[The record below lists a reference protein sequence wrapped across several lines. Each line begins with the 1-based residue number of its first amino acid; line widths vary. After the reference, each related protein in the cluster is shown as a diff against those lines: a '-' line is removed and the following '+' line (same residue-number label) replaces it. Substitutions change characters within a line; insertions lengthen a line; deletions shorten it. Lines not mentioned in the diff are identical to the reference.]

1 MLLEPVVPTN
11 VRNLPVAVSL
21 ILATAAVAPLAHAA
35 DDGRFDARELFA
47 PLQLPDAPNA
57 FRSGSGKPGPLF
69 WQNRADYDLKARI
82 DPAARTLSGE
92 ETITY
97 ANRSPDTLDVLW
109 LQLDQNIYRADAK
122 ARDVRAPRPPR
133 PGQPVKPWVPSP
145 STDGYRIASVE
156 VEQGGKRVPAKFLV
170 DGTRMRVDL
179 PAPLAGNGGTLKLH
193 VRYAYT
199 VPDTWG
205 GRTAITPSKNGE
217 IYEIAQWYPR
227 MAVYDDVRGWDTQP
241 YLGSEFYL
249 EYGTFDY
256 AVTVPW
262 NWFVAGSGELLN
274 SKDVLTASQ
283 QQRLEQARGSDKTVY
298 IVKPDE
304 VGQPSSRPT
313 ADGSK
318 TWRFR
323 MEHTRDV
330 AFAASP
336 AFVWDAARINLP
348 DGKKSLAMSVYAA
361 EGVGPQAW
369 DRSTEYVKGAI
380 EHFSQ
385 WYPYPWPAA
394 INLGGHGAGMEYPG
408 IVFDG
413 FDDTGKGLFWISA
426 HELGHTWFPMIVGSN
441 ERRYAFM
448 DEGFNTFIDVY
459 ASDAFNHGEYA
470 PKRDGEYAPGGGN
483 PVDEILPLLA
493 DADAPTLMAPADGI
507 SEKYRH
513 PLTYFKG
520 ALGLVLLREQILGP
534 ERFDPAFRKYIA
546 TWAYKHPTPSD
557 FFRFMESESGEDLGW
572 WWRGWYFNNWQLDMG
587 VTKAAYVDD
596 DVSHGLVVTLE
607 SRHKLVMPATL
618 RVDMADGTHLD
629 KRVPVEAWLQQ
640 SSPRIVLPTTGKV
653 LRVTL
658 DPDHKLPD
666 ADRGNN
672 AASVAG

>member
-1 MLLEPVVPTN
+1 MSLEPVVPTN
-11 VRNLPVAVSL
+11 VHSLSFAVSL
-21 ILATAAVAPLAHAA
+21 ILATAALAPLAHAA

-69 WQNRADYDLKARI
+69 WQNRADYDLKASI
-82 DPAARTLSGE
+82 DPATRTLSGE

-122 ARDVRAPRPPR
+122 AKDVRAPRPPR
-133 PGQPVKPWVPSP
+133 PGQPPKPWAPSP

-156 VEQGGKRVPAKFLV
+156 VEQGGKRVPARFLV
-170 DGTRMRVDL
+170 DETRMRVDL

-199 VPDTWG
+199 VPGTWG

-262 NWFVAGSGELLN
+262 NWFIAGSGELLN
-274 SKDVLTASQ
+274 PKDVLTATQ

-369 DRSTEYVKGAI
+369 DRSTEYVKGSI

-493 DADAPTLMAPADGI
+493 DADAPNLLAPADGI

-618 RVDMADGTHLD
+618 RIELADGSHLD
-629 KRVPVEAWLQQ
+629 KRVPVETWLQQ
-640 SSPRIVLPTTGKV
+640 SAPRIVLPTTQKV

-672 AASVAG
+672 AASVTG